1 MLELQKYFG
10 HVFNDVSLLVQAL
23 THKSCGPKNN
33 ERLEFLGD
41 ALLNCEVALLLFEKF
56 DNLAEGNM
64 SRVRAGMVRQ
74 ETLVKIAC
82 RAGLAKHIRYIEDP
96 TNRSGLSKVS
106 DSVVADAV
114 EAIYG
119 AIYLDGGQGLAKAVI
134 RRQMIEVLNN
144 GDAIIG
150 KDPKTLLQEFL
161 QARRIAVPTY
171 TLMRALSASQ
181 PLAMVSCAIPALNVT
196 TTGQANTKKQA
207 EAQAAL
213 KALRLCEAA

>member
-10 HVFNDVSLLVQAL
+10 HFFNDVSLLEQAL

-74 ETLVKIAC
+74 ETLVKIAS
-82 RAGLAKHIRYIEDP
+82 RAGLARHIRYIDDP
-96 TNRSGLSKVS
+96 SNRVGLSKVS

-119 AIYLDGGQGLAKAVI
+119 AIYLDGGQVPAKAVI

-144 GDAIIG
+144 GDAVIG

-171 TLMRALSASQ
+171 TLLRTLSASQ
-181 PLAMVSCAIPALNVT
+181 PVAVVSCTIPALKVT

-207 EAQAAL
+207 EAAAAL